1 MSNQLHKQT
10 PLGLLSEEQIS
21 MALSAQ
27 APSFI
32 SLDKNFK
39 RIILKFDSYKF
50 VLPLTNTITFGD
62 LIDSLKEKGL
72 LDE

>member
-1 MSNQLHKQT
+1 MSSQPHKQM
-10 PLGLLSEEQIS
+10 PLGLLSEDKID
-21 MALSAQ
+21 MAIRPI

-32 SLDKNFK
+32 SVDKDFK
-39 RIILKFDSYKF
+39 RIILKFQKIKF

-72 LDE
+72 LND

>member
-1 MSNQLHKQT
+1 MSSQLHKQM
-10 PLGLLSEEQIS
+10 PLGLLSEDQIS
-21 MALSAQ
+21 LAISVQ

-39 RIILKFDSYKF
+39 RIILKFDGYKF

-62 LIDSLKEKGL
+62 LIDSQKEKGL